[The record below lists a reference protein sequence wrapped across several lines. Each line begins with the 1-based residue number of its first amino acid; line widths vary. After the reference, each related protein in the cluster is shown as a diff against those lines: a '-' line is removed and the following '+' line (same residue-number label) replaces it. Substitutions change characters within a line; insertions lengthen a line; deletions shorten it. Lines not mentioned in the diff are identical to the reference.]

1 MTEHIEKILNGIN
14 SLAKESEYTRE
25 LLVTTADRLDN
36 SISNLQKAS
45 LETARELGGIQT
57 AIKNMT
63 GASHALSGR
72 VAVVEQRQ
80 ADCPA
85 RQDNKGVNA
94 RLKKLEGFKEKLQE
108 ERGETTGVVANP
120 REFTSQQPG
129 MAAAVVTATTK
140 DIILKA
146 GPWIIAAALTGAAVG
161 GYLLRMLLPQ

>member
-1 MTEHIEKILNGIN
+1 MTEHFEQILSGIQN
-14 SLAKESEYTRE
+14 LAKESEYTRN
-25 LLVTTADRLDN
+25 LLTTTANRLDN
-36 SISNLQKAS
+36 SIADLREAS
-45 LETARELGGIQT
+45 LGTARELGGIQM
-57 AIKNMT
+57 ALKSVSE
-63 GASHALSGR
+63 ASQVLAGR
-72 VAVVEQRQ
+72 VSIVEQRQ

-85 RQDNKGVNA
+85 RHEIKGTNA
-94 RLKKLEGFKEKLQE
+94 RVKKLEVFKEKLQE

-140 DIILKA
+140 DIIMKA